1 MTQTRIKGSS
11 VTIET
16 GKDKIKGTLIAAGMR
31 TETRAGRDAIITTYL
46 YSDENGGWFALHD
59 EHGPTTGVRRG
70 AAHDWNFELMPAA
83 AAFALFQFLPIRYAE
98 PEQAFPDDILEIV
111 HREETGEDE
120 IDLLLNEM
128 VDEMRDRDIEMPRRK
143 TQQPRI
149 KSFKPKRACPRC
161 GSTDILS
168 TGGSA
173 GCGSA
178 SVCRNCGAVIG
189 P

>member
-1 MTQTRIKGSS
+1 MTQTQIKGSS

-16 GKDKIKGTLIAAGMR
+16 GKDKLSGTLIAAGMR
-31 TETRAGRDAIITTYL
+31 TETRAGRDIIITTYL
-46 YSDENGGWFALHD
+46 YSGESGGWFALHD
-59 EHGPTTGVRRG
+59 EHGPATGARRG
-70 AAHDWNFELMPAA
+70 APHDWHFEPMPAA

-98 PEQAFPDDILEIV
+98 PEHAFPEDILEIV
-111 HREETGEDE
+111 RKEETGEDG
-120 IDLLLNEM
+120 IDSLLNEM
-128 VDEMRDRDIEMPRRK
+128 IDEMRGRDMEMPRRK
-143 TQQPRI
+143 SPQPRI

-168 TGGSA
+168 TGGAA

-178 SVCRNCGAVIG
+178 SVCKNCGAVIG